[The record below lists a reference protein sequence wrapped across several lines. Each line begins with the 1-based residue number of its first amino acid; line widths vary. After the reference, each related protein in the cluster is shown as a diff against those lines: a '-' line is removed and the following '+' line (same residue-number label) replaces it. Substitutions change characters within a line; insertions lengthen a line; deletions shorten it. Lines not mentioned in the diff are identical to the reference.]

1 MKCSKCNYTS
11 FDYLESCKRCGADL
25 RDAKSL
31 LQILAVSPEDQ
42 APSAPTM
49 EMLDDEPLDEVA
61 RRPADD
67 GFADMQPLGED
78 EEILDGL
85 DFDGSFDDMVV
96 SHRAPE
102 AEPAAFPD
110 EESLV
115 EHTSYAEQAAATTRK
130 SPPLPPKEDDDDL
143 LDLDFG
149 DLFEEKK

>member
-1 MKCSKCNYTS
+1 MKCPKCNYTS
-11 FDYLESCKRCGADL
+11 FDYLETCKRCGTEL
-25 RDAKSL
+25 RDVKSL
-31 LQILAVSPEDQ
+31 LQIIAVSPEDQ
-42 APSAPTM
+42 APSAPAM
-49 EMLDDEPLDEVA
+49 EMLDDEPLDKMA
-61 RRPADD
+61 RPADD
-67 GFADMQPLGED
+67 SFADMQPLGED

-102 AEPAAFPD
+102 AEAAGFPE

-130 SPPLPPKEDDDDL
+130 SPPPPKAEDDDEL

-149 DLFEEKK
+149 DLFEEKR